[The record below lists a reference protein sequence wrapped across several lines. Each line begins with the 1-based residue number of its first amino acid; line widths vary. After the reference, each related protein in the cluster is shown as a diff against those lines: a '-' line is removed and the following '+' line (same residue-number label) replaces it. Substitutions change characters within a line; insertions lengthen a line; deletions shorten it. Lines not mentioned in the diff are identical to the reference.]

1 MSASRAA
8 SPLIWRWWRVRAA
21 VAGAAIIGF
30 GVLPVAA
37 ATGPF
42 VAGSSGFDVSYPNC
56 SSPLPNGD
64 SFAIVGVTGGRP
76 FSTYSCFGDLWN
88 AAKTAIAEKSGATE
102 SLYFNTG
109 YSGAYGKD
117 ISSSCSTAEESSFT
131 GPTGLSRHLQKQAE
145 QAWEIGCSEVDYAIA
160 AFKAAGVGPA
170 PTMLFADIETG
181 NSWSNNVTLNQYA
194 IDGISWGMVNL
205 RSDTNQLTVG
215 YTGIYSSAK
224 MWTTITGSSVRSFSP
239 TTPVEANWVTQGTC
253 PGTLSSPSTSPSAFD
268 SGGTNNTPT
277 WLAQGAAIE
286 GVDTDTVC

>member
-181 NSWSNNVTLNQYA
+181 NSWSSNVILNQSA
-194 IDGISWGMVNL
+194 IDGISWEMGQEG
-205 RSDTNQLTVG
+205 SDGLG
-215 YTGIYSSAK
+215 GIYSSTS
-224 MWTTITGSSVRSFSP
+224 MWATITGSDSFSP
-239 TTPVEANWVTQGTC
+239 SSPVSANWVVGAGGTC
-253 PGTLSSPSTSPSAFD
+253 PSTSPFD
-268 SGGTNNTPT
+268 MASPT
-277 WLAQGAAIE
+277 WVLQGSE
-286 GVDTDTVC
+286 SGGVDTDTGC